1 MRLMLCLPLMAVLAG
16 CSVVPPAAWTY
27 DPTNPQPRPA
37 LDQALAVQAN
47 QRIADLA
54 IEKNAIRA
62 RIAVERDAATR
73 LSLYEDLHRVGRE
86 LAPLERRIS
95 VYAEAR

>member
-1 MRLMLCLPLMAVLAG
+1 MRLMVCFPLIAALAG

-37 LDQALAVQAN
+37 LDQASAVQAT

-54 IEKNAIRA
+54 IEKNMIRA

-73 LSLYEDLHRVGRE
+73 LALYEDLHRVGSE

-95 VYAEAR
+95 VFAEAR